1 MTDTS
6 TGGRFDPRFNPAF
19 QPGYDPSVHARPPA
33 SPDRPPEL
41 IERPLPPVS
50 VSVPPGEP
58 ARARD
63 PLTDPAAEAPAAR
76 RFDPYLIG
84 LWALSL
90 AFIAAG
96 LIILRYIADRMDRLS
111 ATGSAFDYNLVLVY
125 TIAAP
130 LLVVLG
136 LATATATLFVLAARR
151 R

>member
-19 QPGYDPSVHARPPA
+19 QPGYDPGAQAQPPVVSGRAPAPKLIEHPLPSVAA
-33 SPDRPPEL
+33 PPE
-41 IERPLPPVS
+41 EHSAVTP
-50 VSVPPGEP
+50 
-58 ARARD
+58 RD
-63 PLTDPAAEAPAAR
+63 PRDQLPVTR
-76 RFDPYLIG
+76 RFDPYLAG

-90 AFIAAG
+90 VFVAAG
-96 LIILRYIADRMDRLS
+96 LLILRYIADRMERLS

-136 LATATATLFVLAARR
+136 LATATGALFLLAARR

>member
-1 MTDTS
+1 MAA
-6 TGGRFDPRFNPAF
+6 P
-19 QPGYDPSVHARPPA
+19 V
-33 SPDRPPEL
+33 
-41 IERPLPPVS
+41 PLP
-50 VSVPPGEP
+50 
-58 ARARD
+58 
-63 PLTDPAAEAPAAR
+63 R
-76 RFDPYLIG
+76 RFDPYLVA

-96 LIILRYIADRMDRLS
+96 LLVLRYIADRMERLS

-136 LATATATLFVLAARR
+136 LATATATLFLLAARR